1 MKISKIFKIIGGI
14 VAVAG
19 VIAAIYLAIQK
30 LTDKKEPEYFNDD
43 DFFECDNDLEII
55 EVEKDAA
62 KEEEAPAE
70 EPKKEAA
77 PKKKKAAKKASK
89 SLNAEKAVRCAAFFI
104 CKITAPQR
112 GGKGRQQYER
122 QLFLRPCFGGRRQPR
137 NLHKRSA

>member
-62 KEEEAPAE
+62 KEETPAE
-70 EPKKEAA
+70 EEAPTEEQKKEAA

-89 SLNAEKAVRCAAFFI
+89 
-104 CKITAPQR
+104 
-112 GGKGRQQYER
+112 
-122 QLFLRPCFGGRRQPR
+122 
-137 NLHKRSA
+137 

>member
-62 KEEEAPAE
+62 KEEEEEAPAE

-89 SLNAEKAVRCAAFFI
+89 
-104 CKITAPQR
+104 
-112 GGKGRQQYER
+112 
-122 QLFLRPCFGGRRQPR
+122 
-137 NLHKRSA
+137 

>member
-62 KEEEAPAE
+62 K
-70 EPKKEAA
+70 
-77 PKKKKAAKKASK
+77 KKKLLQKSRKKRQLPKRKKLLK
-89 SLNAEKAVRCAAFFI
+89 SIQIIKRRKSSTMCCFFI

>member
-62 KEEEAPAE
+62 KEEAPAE

-77 PKKKKAAKKASK
+77 SKKKKAAKKASK
-89 SLNAEKAVRCAAFFI
+89 
-104 CKITAPQR
+104 
-112 GGKGRQQYER
+112 
-122 QLFLRPCFGGRRQPR
+122 
-137 NLHKRSA
+137 

>member
-62 KEEEAPAE
+62 KKEEEAPAE
-70 EPKKEAA
+70 EPKKEAL
-77 PKKKKAAKKASK
+77 PKRKKVAKKHP
-89 SLNAEKAVRCAAFFI
+89 N
-104 CKITAPQR
+104 
-112 GGKGRQQYER
+112 
-122 QLFLRPCFGGRRQPR
+122 
-137 NLHKRSA
+137 N